1 MKRSSTD
8 SDSGAAVV
16 ADKREKM
23 DDEADEAEDLW
34 QHLPFWG
41 SDCCDTDELMELIQ
55 DTSVSGVD
63 QCSVFADI
71 YNDGDYSVATTEQL
85 IELFDPFPDEDVS
98 AGEPRFFARIYN
110 DDTGATEQVIEL
122 EDPFS
127 SDDDS
132 DSSELYQLKPVET
145 AESTLQKKKVR

>member
-8 SDSGAAVV
+8 SDSAAVV

-23 DDEADEAEDLW
+23 EVDDEADEAEDLW

-85 IELFDPFPDEDVS
+85 IELFDPFEDVVS
-98 AGEPRFFARIYN
+98 EPPS
-110 DDTGATEQVIEL
+110 DTQVC
-122 EDPFS
+122 D
-127 SDDDS
+127 

>member
-8 SDSGAAVV
+8 SDSAAVV

-23 DDEADEAEDLW
+23 EVDDEADEEEDLW

-71 YNDGDYSVATTEQL
+71 YNDGDYSVPTEQL
-85 IELFDPFPDEDVS
+85 IELFDPFEDVVS
-98 AGEPRFFARIYN
+98 EPPS
-110 DDTGATEQVIEL
+110 DTQVC
-122 EDPFS
+122 D
-127 SDDDS
+127 

>member
-8 SDSGAAVV
+8 SDSAAV

-23 DDEADEAEDLW
+23 DDEADEAEEDLW

-85 IELFDPFPDEDVS
+85 IELFDPFEDVVVS
-98 AGEPRFFARIYN
+98 EPPS
-110 DDTGATEQVIEL
+110 DTQVC
-122 EDPFS
+122 D
-127 SDDDS
+127 

>member
-8 SDSGAAVV
+8 SDSGAAV

-23 DDEADEAEDLW
+23 DDEADEAEEDLW

-85 IELFDPFPDEDVS
+85 IELFDPFEDVVVS
-98 AGEPRFFARIYN
+98 EPPS
-110 DDTGATEQVIEL
+110 DTQVC
-122 EDPFS
+122 D
-127 SDDDS
+127 

>member
-8 SDSGAAVV
+8 SDSAAV

-23 DDEADEAEDLW
+23 DDDEADEAEDLW
-34 QHLPFWG
+34 HHLPFWG

-98 AGEPRFFARIYN
+98 AGEPRFFLPS
-110 DDTGATEQVIEL
+110 DTTEQVVIV

-132 DSSELYQLKPVET
+132 ELCLYQLKPAP

>member
-8 SDSGAAVV
+8 SDSAVV

-23 DDEADEAEDLW
+23 EADEEEEDLW

-71 YNDGDYSVATTEQL
+71 YNDGDYSIATEQL

>member
-8 SDSGAAVV
+8 SDSAAVV

-23 DDEADEAEDLW
+23 EDEADEEDLW

-71 YNDGDYSVATTEQL
+71 YNDGDYSVPTEQL

-132 DSSELYQLKPVET
+132 DSELCLYQLKPAP

>member
-8 SDSGAAVV
+8 SDSAAV

-23 DDEADEAEDLW
+23 EGDEADEEEDLW
-34 QHLPFWG
+34 HHLPFWG

-132 DSSELYQLKPVET
+132 ELCLYQLKPAP

>member
-8 SDSGAAVV
+8 SDSAAV

-23 DDEADEAEDLW
+23 EEAEEEEDLW
-34 QHLPFWG
+34 HHLPFWG

-71 YNDGDYSVATTEQL
+71 YNDGDYSIVATTEQL

-98 AGEPRFFARIYN
+98 AGEPRFFLPS
-110 DDTGATEQVIEL
+110 DTAEQVVIV
-122 EDPFS
+122 EDPRRC
-127 SDDDS
+127 DS
-132 DSSELYQLKPVET
+132 GDSSELYQLKPAET

>member
-8 SDSGAAVV
+8 SDSAAV

-23 DDEADEAEDLW
+23 EVDDEAEEDLW

-98 AGEPRFFARIYN
+98 AGEPRFFLPS
-110 DDTGATEQVIEL
+110 DTTEQVIEL
-122 EDPFS
+122 CD
-127 SDDDS
+127 
-132 DSSELYQLKPVET
+132 DSSELYQLKPAET

>member
-8 SDSGAAVV
+8 SDSAAVV

-23 DDEADEAEDLW
+23 DDEADEAEEDLW

-71 YNDGDYSVATTEQL
+71 YNDGDYSIATEQL

>member
-8 SDSGAAVV
+8 SDSAAVV

-23 DDEADEAEDLW
+23 EDEADEEDLW

-71 YNDGDYSVATTEQL
+71 YNDGDYSVPTEQL

>member
-8 SDSGAAVV
+8 SDSAVV

-23 DDEADEAEDLW
+23 EADEAEEEDLW

-71 YNDGDYSVATTEQL
+71 YNDGDYSVATEQL

-132 DSSELYQLKPVET
+132 DSELYQLKPVET

>member
-1 MKRSSTD
+1 MKRSST

-23 DDEADEAEDLW
+23 DDEADEAEEDLW

-132 DSSELYQLKPVET
+132 DCELCLHQLKP

>member
-8 SDSGAAVV
+8 SDSAAVV

-23 DDEADEAEDLW
+23 DDEADEAEEDLW

-98 AGEPRFFARIYN
+98 AGEPRFFLPS
-110 DDTGATEQVIEL
+110 DTGATEQVIEL

-127 SDDDS
+127 SDDS
-132 DSSELYQLKPVET
+132 DSELYQLKPVET

>member
-8 SDSGAAVV
+8 SDSAAV

-23 DDEADEAEDLW
+23 EVDDDEAEEDLW

-132 DSSELYQLKPVET
+132 DSSELYQLNPVET

>member
-8 SDSGAAVV
+8 SDSGAAV

-23 DDEADEAEDLW
+23 DDEADEAEEDLW

-127 SDDDS
+127 SDDS
-132 DSSELYQLKPVET
+132 DSELYQLKPVET

>member
-1 MKRSSTD
+1 MKRSSTSD
-8 SDSGAAVV
+8 SDSAAVV

-23 DDEADEAEDLW
+23 EGDEAEEEEDLW
-34 QHLPFWG
+34 HHLPFWG

-85 IELFDPFPDEDVS
+85 IELFDPFEDVVVS
-98 AGEPRFFARIYN
+98 EPPS
-110 DDTGATEQVIEL
+110 DTQVC
-122 EDPFS
+122 D
-127 SDDDS
+127 

>member
-8 SDSGAAVV
+8 SDSAAVV

-23 DDEADEAEDLW
+23 DDEAEEEDLW

-85 IELFDPFPDEDVS
+85 IELFDPFEDVVS
-98 AGEPRFFARIYN
+98 EPPS
-110 DDTGATEQVIEL
+110 DTQVC
-122 EDPFS
+122 D
-127 SDDDS
+127 
-132 DSSELYQLKPVET
+132 DSSELYQLKPAET

>member
-8 SDSGAAVV
+8 SDSGAAV

-23 DDEADEAEDLW
+23 DDEADEAEEDLW

-71 YNDGDYSVATTEQL
+71 YNDGDYSIVATTEQL

-98 AGEPRFFARIYN
+98 AGEPRFFLPS
-110 DDTGATEQVIEL
+110 DTTEQVVIV

-127 SDDDS
+127 SDS
-132 DSSELYQLKPVET
+132 GDSSELYQLKPAET

>member
-8 SDSGAAVV
+8 SDSAAAV

-23 DDEADEAEDLW
+23 DDEADEAEEDLW

-85 IELFDPFPDEDVS
+85 IELFDPFEDVVVS
-98 AGEPRFFARIYN
+98 EPPS
-110 DDTGATEQVIEL
+110 DTQVC
-122 EDPFS
+122 D
-127 SDDDS
+127 

>member
-8 SDSGAAVV
+8 SDSGAAV

-23 DDEADEAEDLW
+23 DDEADEAEEDLW

-98 AGEPRFFARIYN
+98 AGEPRFFASV

-122 EDPFS
+122 EDPRRC
-127 SDDDS
+127 DDDS

>member
-1 MKRSSTD
+1 MKRSST
-8 SDSGAAVV
+8 SDSAAV

-23 DDEADEAEDLW
+23 EGDEAEEEEDLW
-34 QHLPFWG
+34 HHLPFWG

-127 SDDDS
+127 SDDDDS
-132 DSSELYQLKPVET
+132 DSELYQLKPVET

>member
-8 SDSGAAVV
+8 SDSAAVV

-23 DDEADEAEDLW
+23 DDEADEAEEDLW
-34 QHLPFWG
+34 HHLPFWG

-71 YNDGDYSVATTEQL
+71 YNDGDYSIATEQL

-98 AGEPRFFARIYN
+98 AGEPRFFLPS
-110 DDTGATEQVIEL
+110 DTTEQVIEL
-122 EDPFS
+122 CD
-127 SDDDS
+127 
-132 DSSELYQLKPVET
+132 DSSELYQLKPAET

>member
-8 SDSGAAVV
+8 SDSAAV

-23 DDEADEAEDLW
+23 EEAEEEEDLW
-34 QHLPFWG
+34 HHLPFWG

-98 AGEPRFFARIYN
+98 ASEPRFFASV

-132 DSSELYQLKPVET
+132 DSELYQLKPVET

>member
-8 SDSGAAVV
+8 SDSAAV

-98 AGEPRFFARIYN
+98 AGEPRFFLPS
-110 DDTGATEQVIEL
+110 DTTEQVIEL
-122 EDPFS
+122 C
-127 SDDDS
+127 DD
-132 DSSELYQLKPVET
+132 SELYQLKPAET

>member
-8 SDSGAAVV
+8 SDSAAV

-23 DDEADEAEDLW
+23 DDEADEAEEDLW

-98 AGEPRFFARIYN
+98 AGEPRFFLP
-110 DDTGATEQVIEL
+110 TTEQVVIV
-122 EDPFS
+122 EDPC
-127 SDDDS
+127 DS
-132 DSSELYQLKPVET
+132 GDSSELYQLKPAET

>member
-23 DDEADEAEDLW
+23 DDEADEAEEDLW

-63 QCSVFADI
+63 QCKVFADI
-71 YNDGDYSVATTEQL
+71 YNDGDYSIVATTEQL

-110 DDTGATEQVIEL
+110 DDTGATEQVIE
-122 EDPFS
+122 DPFS
-127 SDDDS
+127 DS
-132 DSSELYQLKPVET
+132 DSSELCLYQLKP

>member
-8 SDSGAAVV
+8 SDSAAAAV

-23 DDEADEAEDLW
+23 EADDEADEAEDLW

-85 IELFDPFPDEDVS
+85 IELFDPFEDVVVS
-98 AGEPRFFARIYN
+98 EPPS
-110 DDTGATEQVIEL
+110 DTQVC
-122 EDPFS
+122 D
-127 SDDDS
+127 

>member
-8 SDSGAAVV
+8 SDSAAV

-71 YNDGDYSVATTEQL
+71 YNDGDYSIVATTEQL
-85 IELFDPFPDEDVS
+85 IELFDPF
-98 AGEPRFFARIYN
+98 F
-110 DDTGATEQVIEL
+110 DDGGVT
-122 EDPFS
+122 D
-127 SDDDS
+127 
-132 DSSELYQLKPVET
+132 SELMMVCLV
-145 AESTLQKKKVR
+145 SGSL

>member
-8 SDSGAAVV
+8 SAAAVV

-23 DDEADEAEDLW
+23 DDEADEAEEDLW
-34 QHLPFWG
+34 HHLPFWG

-98 AGEPRFFARIYN
+98 AGEPRFFASV

>member
-8 SDSGAAVV
+8 SDSAAV

-63 QCSVFADI
+63 QCRVFADI
-71 YNDGDYSVATTEQL
+71 YNDGDYSIATEQL

-122 EDPFS
+122 EDPRRC
-127 SDDDS
+127 DDDS

>member
-23 DDEADEAEDLW
+23 EVDDDEADEDLW

-132 DSSELYQLKPVET
+132 DSELYQLKPVET